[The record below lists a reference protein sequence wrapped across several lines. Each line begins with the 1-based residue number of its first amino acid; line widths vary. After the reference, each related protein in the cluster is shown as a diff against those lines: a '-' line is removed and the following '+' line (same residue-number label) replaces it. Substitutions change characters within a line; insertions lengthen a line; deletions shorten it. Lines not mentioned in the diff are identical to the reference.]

1 MSHPARTAAAVLFLA
16 ALLAFLAAYIGTHPL
31 YPPCPTDEAIG
42 TCYWD
47 ATDHGNGD
55 GQSFLVKDGVIT
67 YLP

>member
-16 ALLAFLAAYIGTHPL
+16 ALLAFLTAYVGTHPL

-47 ATDHGNGD
+47 DQTMGNGD
-55 GQSFLVKDGVIT
+55 GRSFLVRDGELS
-67 YLP
+67 YLD